1 MKASRKWLR
10 KCGQLIAGS
19 AIALSLGARTQG
31 PRPATNGELPAL
43 SPETLF
49 STAAEEMCSPSVEDA
64 REAASV
70 TPAGGDL
77 PARRYVVDPY
87 PTFNGLAL
95 DVENDRVVMSDQNR
109 KSLLSFPRDRGNNPT
124 APTEP
129 TEQIVGPHTEIGY
142 VAGVELDRQRRE
154 IFVAN
159 NDIEDRI
166 AVFDYKSD
174 GDVRPKRHLYTPH
187 QTWGISLN
195 AARDE
200 IAISVQQLSAIS
212 IYRRTASGLEAHL
225 RVIKGPRTRMADPHG
240 IRWDA
245 DHHEIAVANHGNAA
259 EITAYSSDDP
269 TRASLTKTDG
279 GKFWDPSISFF
290 AENAEGDT
298 PPLRTIQGPHTQLNW
313 PMGIDL
319 DDVHNEIAVANNGA
333 DSVLIFARTAS
344 GDVAPLRVIRG
355 KQTGVSSPMAVAID
369 TQHEEVWVAN
379 YGDHSALVF
388 ARDASG
394 DVAPKRIIRNAPAGT
409 PTAGFGNPYALAYDS
424 KRDQLLVPN

>member
-1 MKASRKWLR
+1 
-10 KCGQLIAGS
+10 
-19 AIALSLGARTQG
+19 
-31 PRPATNGELPAL
+31 
-43 SPETLF
+43 
-49 STAAEEMCSPSVEDA
+49 
-64 REAASV
+64 
-70 TPAGGDL
+70 
-77 PARRYVVDPY
+77 
-87 PTFNGLAL
+87 
-95 DVENDRVVMSDQNR
+95 
-109 KSLLSFPRDRGNNPT
+109 
-124 APTEP
+124 
-129 TEQIVGPHTEIGY
+129 
-142 VAGVELDRQRRE
+142 
-154 IFVAN
+154 
-159 NDIEDRI
+159 
-166 AVFDYKSD
+166 KSD

-195 AARDE
+195 PARDE

-212 IYRRTASGLEAHL
+212 IYRRTASGLEAPL

-245 DHHEIAVANHGNAA
+245 DHHEIAVATTGNAP
-259 EITAYSSDDP
+259 EITAYSSEDP
-269 TRASLTKTDG
+269 PGASPAESAG

-313 PMGIDL
+313 PMGIDV

-388 ARDASG
+388 ARDASS

>member
-1 MKASRKWLR
+1 M
-10 KCGQLIAGS
+10 
-19 AIALSLGARTQG
+19 
-31 PRPATNGELPAL
+31 
-43 SPETLF
+43 
-49 STAAEEMCSPSVEDA
+49 
-64 REAASV
+64 
-70 TPAGGDL
+70 

-87 PTFNGLAL
+87 STFNGLAL
-95 DVENDRVVMSDQNR
+95 DVKNDRVVMSDQNR
-109 KSLLSFPRDRGNNPT
+109 KSLLTFPRSAGSNAI

-129 TEQIVGPHTEIGY
+129 MEQILGPHTEIGY
-142 VAGVELDRQRRE
+142 VAGVELDRERRE
-154 IFVAN
+154 IYVAN

-166 AVFDYKSD
+166 AVFDYNSD
-174 GDVRPKRHLYTPH
+174 GDVQPKRHLYTPH

-200 IAISVQQLSAIS
+200 IAISIQQLSAIS
-212 IYRRTASGLEAHL
+212 IYRRTASGLEAPL
-225 RVIKGPRTRMADPHG
+225 RVIKGPRTSMADPHG

-245 DHHEIAVANHGNAA
+245 DHHEIGVANHGNAA

-269 TRASLTKTDG
+269 SRANLAQTEG
-279 GKFWDPSISFF
+279 GKFLDPSISFF
-290 AENAEGDT
+290 AENAEGDA
-298 PPLRTIQGPHTQLNW
+298 PPLRTIQGPHTKLNW

-319 DDVHNEIAVANNGA
+319 DEVHNEIAVANNGA
-333 DSVLIFARTAS
+333 DSVLIFERTAS
-344 GDVAPLRVIRG
+344 GDVAPLRVIGG

-369 TQHEEVWVAN
+369 TLHQEIWVAN

-409 PTAGFGNPYALAYDS
+409 PTAGFGNPYAIAYDS